1 MATADPPPQPSLR
14 RDRTP
19 CCPGSTTRGASPP
32 GWAGSARHQACGK
45 CVLAG
50 RAFAYPQHRHL

>member
-19 CCPGSTTRGASPP
+19 CCPGSTTRGLPPP
-32 GWAGSARHQACGK
+32 GELGAPATRHAASASSPAAPSRIPAS
-45 CVLAG
+45 A
-50 RAFAYPQHRHL
+50 P